1 MRVNATQELT
11 QSLLQSMAT
20 GEKSAAGFQAT
31 LDTAKQNLVQ
41 ADRSVTIVKST
52 ENKEDVSLAATHA
65 MTPGEELAE
74 YLRKTPA
81 QHMRDA
87 ILKEMGLSEEALA
100 ALPPEQHAAI
110 EKTITDKIKE
120 RLQEQSGNTKNQP
133 QSPLPVQS
141 IATQSLLMQA
151 MVAANGRSL

>member
-1 MRVNATQELT
+1 MRVNAAQELT
-11 QSLLQSMAT
+11 QSLLQSMVT
-20 GEKSAAGFQAT
+20 GEKSSAGFQAT

-41 ADRSVTIVKST
+41 AGRSITVVKST

-100 ALPPEQHAAI
+100 ALPPEQHATI

-120 RLQEQSGNTKNQP
+120 RLQEQSGNTKNQT

-141 IATQSLLMQA
+141 IVTPSLLMQGV
-151 MVAANGRSL
+151 VAANGRSL

>member
-65 MTPGEELAE
+65 KTPGEELAE

-133 QSPLPVQS
+133 QSPLPTQS
-141 IATQSLLMQA
+141 VATQSLLMQG
-151 MVAANGRSL
+151 MVAANGQSL